1 MDITNGGIPM
11 TEIRKQEKNIVY
23 FDLTIPAEE
32 IKKAEME
39 VYKKNKGYFNVPGFR
54 KGKAPKKIIENMYG
68 EGIFFED
75 AINEVLPKMYEEAVE
90 ELKLEVIEQ
99 PNVDIAE
106 FNRGDDVVVNIDVQ
120 VKPEVKLGN
129 YKGVEIEEVPTE
141 VSDELI
147 DNELEK
153 ERHLNA
159 RVINIDDRPAK
170 EGDKVNIDFAGKVD
184 GEAFDGGTAD
194 DQELE
199 LGSGSF
205 IPGFEEAIVG
215 HNIGDTFDINVTF
228 PEDYFTEELKGKE
241 AVFTITLNSISQE
254 ELPELDDE
262 FIKDISEFDTIEEY
276 KEDLRK
282 KKSEEIENNAK
293 NIRTSRVL
301 DKVVEG
307 MEVDLPP
314 VMVDNAIEEQIRNM
328 DYNMRSQG
336 IALDQYLQMLGQS
349 LDEFKETMRPDAEQE
364 VRRSLAL
371 DAVVEAEDFE
381 VTDEEMEVEA
391 KEAAAKYFG
400 DDEEKQAEMV
410 KTMLDGNTEL
420 LRSDLIRRKAID
432 FLVEN
437 AKEVEVEE
445 KEEETT
451 EE

>member
-1 MDITNGGIPM
+1 M

-371 DAVVEAEDFE
+371 DAVVEAENFE

-445 KEEETT
+445 KEEEETT